1 MVLADEV
8 VDVTTALSII
18 ICSDLHAPWS
28 TSCEGSLSCKMP
40 LEAEFVLSGKNE
52 KTNLH
57 VHV

>member
-28 TSCEGSLSCKMP
+28 TSCEGSLSSKMP
-40 LEAEFVLSGKNE
+40 LEAEFVLSSKNE

-57 VHV
+57 VNV

>member
-28 TSCEGSLSCKMP
+28 TSCEGSLSCKI
-40 LEAEFVLSGKNE
+40 LEAEFVLSSKNE

-57 VHV
+57 VYV

>member
-28 TSCEGSLSCKMP
+28 TSCEGSLSCKL
-40 LEAEFVLSGKNE
+40 LEAEFVLSSKNE

-57 VHV
+57 VNV